1 MEEKARVAR
10 QPGESQKE
18 INIRR
23 EKKSKKYTGCLGN
36 GRKNKIK
43 STSRFVRVK
52 SSKIRNEKLPSF
64 THNINQLYIYI
75 LKKKTI
81 LTSFLQNSNFSNCVT
96 SHISPYKYSL
106 LVVYRSSRDTLYILQ
121 KNREEKGRKERK
133 RERRGTIPVE
143 SGREQ

>member
-23 EKKSKKYTGCLGN
+23 EKKSKKYTGCL

-81 LTSFLQNSNFSNCVT
+81 LTSFLQNSTFPTVSRRTFPHT
-96 SHISPYKYSL
+96 S
-106 LVVYRSSRDTLYILQ
+106 ILC
-121 KNREEKGRKERK
+121 
-133 RERRGTIPVE
+133 
-143 SGREQ
+143 S

>member
-23 EKKSKKYTGCLGN
+23 EKKSKKYTGCLG
-36 GRKNKIK
+36 RKNKIK

-52 SSKIRNEKLPSF
+52 SSKIRNEKLPSL

-75 LKKKTI
+75 YLKKKKTI
-81 LTSFLQNSNFSNCVT
+81 LTSFLQNSTFPTVSRRTFPHT
-96 SHISPYKYSL
+96 S
-106 LVVYRSSRDTLYILQ
+106 ILC
-121 KNREEKGRKERK
+121 
-133 RERRGTIPVE
+133 
-143 SGREQ
+143 S

>member
-23 EKKSKKYTGCLGN
+23 EKKSKKYTGCLG
-36 GRKNKIK
+36 RKNKIK

-52 SSKIRNEKLPSF
+52 SSKIRNEKLPSL

-75 LKKKTI
+75 YLKKKKN
-81 LTSFLQNSNFSNCVT
+81 NSNFVPSKFHLSNCVT

-121 KNREEKGRKERK
+121 KNRGEKGRKERK

>member
-1 MEEKARVAR
+1 MEEKTRVAR

-43 STSRFVRVK
+43 SRFVRVK
-52 SSKIRNEKLPSF
+52 SSKIRNEKLPSL

-75 LKKKTI
+75 YLKKKQ
-81 LTSFLQNSNFSNCVT
+81 F
-96 SHISPYKYSL
+96 
-106 LVVYRSSRDTLYILQ
+106 
-121 KNREEKGRKERK
+121 
-133 RERRGTIPVE
+133 
-143 SGREQ
+143 